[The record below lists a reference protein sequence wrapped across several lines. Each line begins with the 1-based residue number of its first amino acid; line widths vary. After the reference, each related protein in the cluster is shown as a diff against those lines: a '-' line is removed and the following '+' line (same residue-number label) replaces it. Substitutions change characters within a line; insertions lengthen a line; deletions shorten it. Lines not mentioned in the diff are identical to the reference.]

1 MPQLI
6 FTDTYEVPPLNK
18 TEILRY
24 MRCAKSTAEIDE
36 LISECLDEML
46 PQLVYKVCRCE
57 FDIAFCENTSAYSPC
72 SQNLL
77 DLGFTVTDSAKLM
90 RHLSG
95 CTKLILFA
103 ATIGLAP
110 DRLITRYGK
119 LSPTKALCF
128 QAIGAERIES
138 LCDAF
143 CDKIALNYASK
154 GFATKPR
161 YSPGYGDFP
170 ISMQREVFKALDCPR
185 RIGVSLNDSLLMSP
199 SKSVTALIGLEP
211 LSADCCSASS
221 NCDFQSI
228 GNTHTHNCNSCDKSD
243 CLFRQ
248 NI

>member
-18 TEILRY
+18 AEILRY
-24 MRCAKSTAEIDE
+24 MRCAKPTAEIDE

-57 FDIAFCENTSAYSPC
+57 FDLSVSENTSNR
-72 SQNLL
+72 SQTLL

-154 GFATKPR
+154 GFAAKPR

-170 ISMQREVFKALDCPR
+170 LSMQREVFKALDCPR

-211 LSADCCSASS
+211 LSADCCNVSS
-221 NCDFQSI
+221 NCDFHLSD
-228 GNTHTHNCNSCDKSD
+228 NTHNCDSCDKTD